1 MPNFSE
7 FYHSLISIS
16 KSGKMPNHE
25 RMKKEN
31 AWYLKIVFK
40 GFFALVLIIAFIFL
54 LAGRLT
60 YWQGWVFSIV
70 TVLLVVVQLIVFAD
84 KTDLVKERFKPGP
97 GTKWWDKVFWAL
109 YAPLFFAIVIV
120 ACLDA
125 GRFRWSLKLPVAV
138 YVLSYIAF
146 VISIYLY
153 SWAMWV
159 NRWFSSTVRIQ
170 MDRDQRVVQ
179 DGPYRYVRHPGYVGG
194 ILMAISTSL
203 VLGSLWALIPASIVV
218 MLLIIR
224 TYLEDTT
231 LQKELP
237 GYADYTQKVRYRLVP
252 GLW

>member
-1 MPNFSE
+1 MPPKESTNKE
-7 FYHSLISIS
+7 S
-16 KSGKMPNHE
+16 KE
-25 RMKKEN
+25 
-31 AWYLKIVFK
+31 YLKIVVK
-40 GFFALVLIIAFIFL
+40 GFISLLFIIAFIFL

-70 TVLLVVVQLIVFAD
+70 MVLLVVIQMIAFAD
-84 KTDLVKERFKPGP
+84 KTDLARERFKPGP

-109 YAPLFFAIVIV
+109 YAPLFFAIFIV
-120 ACLDA
+120 ACLDV
-125 GRFRWSLKLPVAV
+125 GRFLWSPQLPLVV
-138 YVLSYIAF
+138 YVISYIAF
-146 VISIYLY
+146 IFSIYLY

-159 NRWFSSTVRIQ
+159 NTWFSSTVRIQ
-170 MDRDQRVVQ
+170 TDRAQEVVQ
-179 DGPYRYVRHPGYVGG
+179 TGPYRYVRHPGYVGG

-203 VLGSLWALIPASIVV
+203 VLGSLWGLIPAVFVI

-237 GYADYTQKVRYRLVP
+237 GYFDYVKKVRYRLVP

>member
-1 MPNFSE
+1 MPTN
-7 FYHSLISIS
+7 
-16 KSGKMPNHE
+16 E
-25 RMKKEN
+25 RTKKESIE
-31 AWYLKIVFK
+31 YFKIVVK
-40 GFFALVLIIAFIFL
+40 GFLALVLIIAFIFL

-60 YWQGWVFSIV
+60 YWQGWVFSGIM
-70 TVLLVVVQLIVFAD
+70 VLLVSIQSVVFAD
-84 KTDLVKERFKPGP
+84 KADLVRERFKPGP
-97 GTKWWDKVFWAL
+97 GTMWWDKAFWAL

-125 GRFRWSLKLPVAV
+125 GRFGWSPRLPLPA
-138 YVLSYIAF
+138 YVISYIAF
-146 VISIYLY
+146 CFSIYLY

-203 VLGSLWALIPASIVV
+203 VLGSLWALIPAGIIV

>member
-1 MPNFSE
+1 MPTNESTNKE
-7 FYHSLISIS
+7 SL
-16 KSGKMPNHE
+16 E
-25 RMKKEN
+25 
-31 AWYLKIVFK
+31 YLKIVLK

-70 TVLLVVVQLIVFAD
+70 TVLLVVIQLIVFAD

-120 ACLDA
+120 ACLDT
-125 GRFRWSLKLPVAV
+125 GRFLWSPRLPLLV
-138 YVLSYIAF
+138 YVISYVAF
-146 VISIYLY
+146 ICSIYLY

-170 MDRDQRVVQ
+170 TDRDQQVVQ
-179 DGPYRYVRHPGYVGG
+179 DGPYRLVRHPGYVGG
-194 ILMAISTSL
+194 ILMAVSTSL
-203 VLGSLWALIPASIVV
+203 VLGSLWGLIPAGSVV